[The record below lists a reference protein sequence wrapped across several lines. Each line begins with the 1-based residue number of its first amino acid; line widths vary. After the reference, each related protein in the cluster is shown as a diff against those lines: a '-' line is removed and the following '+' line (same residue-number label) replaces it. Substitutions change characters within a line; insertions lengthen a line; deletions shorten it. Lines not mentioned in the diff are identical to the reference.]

1 MVFSISDLLLDKGVL
16 QSLVD
21 TDALG
26 WVQHQRSIQQ
36 VLQLHYLLPL
46 VLRQPLASYHVC
58 QQVFGGVDGAHH
70 CHLLLKGVE
79 QQKYKTF
86 KTAIKIEG
94 HVKKKK
100 KNGLEARK
108 NTLPFQSLCLLQC
121 TRSSNSDRSA
131 GL

>member
-1 MVFSISDLLLDKGVL
+1 MLLWECVVFSVSDLLLDKGVL

-26 WVQHQRSIQQ
+26 WVQHHRSIQQ

-70 CHLLLKGVE
+70 CHLLLKALSN
-79 QQKYKTF
+79 KN
-86 KTAIKIEG
+86 IK
-94 HVKKKK
+94 
-100 KNGLEARK
+100 
-108 NTLPFQSLCLLQC
+108 LLK
-121 TRSSNSDRSA
+121 
-131 GL
+131 LLLK